1 VADTVAEPAEA
12 PAAVRHAEE
21 VMGTV
26 FSFDVRGG
34 DPGAVQAALGEAVA
48 GLHRV
53 DEVFSTYR
61 DDSQISRLA
70 RGELTV
76 EECPPEVTEV
86 LQLGA
91 EAERLSEGWFSTR
104 YEGRLD
110 PTGIVKGWSAER
122 AARRLADVPGVTG
135 VSLNGGGDVQL
146 LGVPGP
152 QRPWRV
158 GVSDPLRP
166 GGLAA
171 VISAAGA
178 SELAVATSGTAERG
192 DHIVDPRTGR
202 SAVTDLVA
210 VTVVAPSLTWADCWA
225 TAAFAMGSRQG
236 LRWLESL
243 PDVEALLITAGDEVR
258 CTGGLASRLG

>member
-1 VADTVAEPAEA
+1 VAEAVAEPAEA

-34 DPGAVQAALGEAVA
+34 EPDAVRAALREAVA

-61 DDSQISRLA
+61 DDSQISRLT

-76 EECPPEVTEV
+76 EECDPEVAEV
-86 LQLGA
+86 LGLGA
-91 EAERLSEGWFSTR
+91 EAERVSEGWFSLR
-104 YEGRLD
+104 YQGRLD
-110 PTGIVKGWSAER
+110 PTGIVKGWAAER
-122 AARRLADVPGVTG
+122 AARRLRAGGAVG
-135 VSLNGGGDVQL
+135 VSVNGGGDVQL
-146 LGVPGP
+146 LGAPEP
-152 QRPWRV
+152 HRPWRV
-158 GVSDPLRP
+158 GVSDPVRP

-171 VISAAGA
+171 VISAAGTE
-178 SELAVATSGTAERG
+178 ELAVATSGTAERG
-192 DHIVDPRTGR
+192 AHIVDPRTGR

-210 VTVVAPSLTWADCWA
+210 VTVVAPRLTWADCWA
-225 TAAFAMGSRQG
+225 TAAFAMGSREG
-236 LRWLESL
+236 LTWLESL

-258 CTGGLASRLG
+258 CTGGLAARLG

>member
-1 VADTVAEPAEA
+1 
-12 PAAVRHAEE
+12 
-21 VMGTV
+21 MGTV

-34 DPGAVQAALGEAVA
+34 EPGAVQSALETAVA

-53 DEVFSTYR
+53 DAVFSTYR
-61 DDSQISRLA
+61 DGSEISRLA

-76 EECPPEVTEV
+76 GECEPEVAEV
-86 LQLGA
+86 LGLA
-91 EAERLSEGWFSTR
+91 EEAERLSEGWFSTT

-110 PTGIVKGWSAER
+110 PTGIVKGWSVER
-122 AARRLADVPGVTG
+122 AARAVARVPGVSG
-135 VSLNGGGDVQL
+135 VSVNGGGDVQL

-152 QRPWRV
+152 RRPWRI

-171 VISAAGA
+171 VISAAGL

-192 DHIVDPRTGR
+192 AHIVDPRTGR

-210 VTVVAPSLTWADCWA
+210 VTVVAPRLTWADCWA
-225 TAAFAMGSRQG
+225 TAAFAMGSRQA

-258 CTGGLASRLG
+258 CTGGLAARLG

>member
-1 VADTVAEPAEA
+1 
-12 PAAVRHAEE
+12 
-21 VMGTV
+21 MGTV

-34 DPGAVQAALGEAVA
+34 QPAAVQAALEDAAA
-48 GLHRV
+48 GLRRV

-76 EECPPEVTEV
+76 AECDPEVAEV
-86 LQLGA
+86 LELAA
-91 EAERLSEGWFSTR
+91 EAERVSDGWFSTR
-104 YEGRLD
+104 YRGRLD
-110 PTGIVKGWSAER
+110 PTGIVKGWATER
-122 AARRLADVPGVTG
+122 AARRLAEAGAVG

-146 LGVPGP
+146 LGTPGAG
-152 QRPWRV
+152 RPWRV

-171 VISAAGA
+171 VVSTAGA
-178 SELAVATSGTAERG
+178 DELAVATSGTAERG

-210 VTVVAPSLTWADCWA
+210 VTVVAPRLTWADCWA
-225 TAAFAMGSRQG
+225 TAAFAMGSREG
-236 LRWLESL
+236 LAWLETL